1 MRLPQVRLAVVDPP
15 FREFFVHKALG
26 VGDLNHRS
34 RSRRAGVETKSGE
47 HEFGLIGISRCS
59 KGTRFDVGEGLVR
72 VQTPGDP
79 GEGVGPFIAAARIHE
94 FVGGIINSSFFA
106 RGTEAEGFEI
116 GTVFAIEL
124 SSDLREQ
131 WHALFCRSLAEH
143 QSHFTADHGGRV
155 FDHLLGEFDHI
166 GTSSAESTNG
176 NEALAWFLGAEPFH
190 GDFLP
195 FVTHLREQP
204 YGASCDVRVFV
215 FEQSRD
221 SWNGFFAFSLEPGEA
236 AVANVHC
243 GALEREDLSLSG
255 AEIDLWHHGFE
266 AFWRDAIN
274 RAGSATIAGAV
285 TADAWVE
292 PVSYVECAIRTDGN
306 VSGAE
311 ASVEF
316 VVGTTDEVRAGEFFL
331 GVGGEKINAL
341 QLKACTIGH
350 GEVTEDDVFASL
362 ASEQQ
367 ALPFVT
373 EGTIFIVG
381 DTSRRAAAIDITR
394 GHGAGVFL
402 TPFSGRSVL
411 TGALVSIPRALAIGR
426 GEAGIATFDDFG
438 NAAGWWIVVIG
449 LEHVAKRIHRLLVG
463 VAVVV
468 ANDASVRA
476 IGIHAHGKSSDPDVA
491 VIAFL
496 TSCGAGIRIPGAAAA
511 LVVAGA
517 DAEGFA
523 GFVSE
528 NATAVSVVEIPLAI
542 GTSGDGV
549 QGVVVLTGIE
559 TSEQDFF
566 FIDGGI
572 VFAVAIDVG
581 VNDEIGWLGN
591 DHFVVE
597 YGDTE
602 RRFKIGILREYIR
615 GLGFAIAIAV
625 ADDHDAVAFWTFAL
639 GVAVVGALG
648 NVETSVFVEVDV
660 GGVVKLW
667 RGSPDRDF

>member
-1 MRLPQVRLAVVDPP
+1 M
-15 FREFFVHKALG
+15 
-26 VGDLNHRS
+26 
-34 RSRRAGVETKSGE
+34 
-47 HEFGLIGISRCS
+47 
-59 KGTRFDVGEGLVR
+59 
-72 VQTPGDP
+72 
-79 GEGVGPFIAAARIHE
+79 
-94 FVGGIINSSFFA
+94 
-106 RGTEAEGFEI
+106 
-116 GTVFAIEL
+116 
-124 SSDLREQ
+124 REQ
-131 WHALFCRSLAEH
+131 WHALFGWSLAEH

-155 FDHLLGEFDHI
+155 FDHFLGEFDHI
-166 GTSSAESTNG
+166 GTSSAEGAHG
-176 NEALAWFLGAEPFH
+176 NEALARRFGSEPFH

-215 FEQSRD
+215 FEQCRD
-221 SWNGFFAFSLEPGEA
+221 SWNGFFAFSFKTREA

-243 GALEREDLSLSG
+243 RALEREDLSLGG
-255 AEIDLWHHGFE
+255 AEVDLWHDGFE
-266 AFWRDAIN
+266 AFGRDTIN
-274 RAGSATIAGAV
+274 RSRAWAIGGAV
-285 TADAWVE
+285 TANAWVE
-292 PVSYVECAIRTDGN
+292 PVSYVECAIGTDGDI
-306 VSGAE
+306 SRAE
-311 ASVEF
+311 AGVEF
-316 VVGTTDEVRAGEFFL
+316 VVGTTDEVRTGEFFL
-331 GVGGEKINAL
+331 GVGGEEIDAL
-341 QLKACTIGH
+341 ELEASAIGH
-350 GEVTEDDVFASL
+350 GQVTEDDVFASL

-381 DTSRRAAAIDITR
+381 DASRRAAAIYITR

-411 TGALVSIPRALAIGR
+411 TGALVSIPGALAIGR
-426 GEAGIATFDDFG
+426 GEAGIATFHDFC

-468 ANDASVRA
+468 TDDASVGA
-476 IGIHAHGKSSDPDVA
+476 IGIHAHGKSADPDVT

-528 NATAVSVVEIPLAI
+528 NATAVAVVEVPLAI
-542 GTSGDGV
+542 RTSSHGV

-572 VFAVAIDVG
+572 VFAVTIDVG

-591 DHFVVE
+591 NHLVVE
-597 YGDTE
+597 HGDTE
-602 RRFKIGILREYIR
+602 GGFKIGILREYIR
-615 GLGFAIAIAV
+615 GIGFAIAIAV
-625 ADDHDAVAFWTFAL
+625 ADDHDAVAFRTFAL

-667 RGSPDRDF
+667 RSSPDRDF